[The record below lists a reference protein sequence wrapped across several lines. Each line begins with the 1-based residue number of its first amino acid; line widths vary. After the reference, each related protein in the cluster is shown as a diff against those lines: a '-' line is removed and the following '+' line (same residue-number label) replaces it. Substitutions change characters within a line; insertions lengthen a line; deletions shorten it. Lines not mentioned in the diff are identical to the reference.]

1 MQFIEDLRYAL
12 RQIRRGPG
20 FALFIIAT
28 LAIGI
33 GANTTI
39 FGAVNAVLLRPLPW
53 ADGERLVQLSGA
65 YPNRGDDWSV
75 SLPNAI
81 DWGKRSR
88 VLDGSA
94 YYQGGNFTLTGDQR
108 PERIDASRVSASLL
122 PLVGAQPLMGRHFLE
137 SEAQPDAER
146 VVMLS
151 HSVWQ
156 SRYGA
161 DPAIIGR
168 AITLSGSPY
177 TVIAVLRPGFSFPQP
192 GIELYVPVRANETT
206 WNRSS
211 GGLSVIAKM
220 RQGVT
225 IEQTQR
231 DLDLVSA
238 DLAREYPGPNAEL
251 TAEVKSLRSELYGE
265 NLPLV
270 LFTLFGA
277 VAFVLM
283 IACVNVANLLLARA
297 TGREREVAVR
307 TAIGASRNRVIRQL
321 LTESLVLAVLGGA
334 AGLLLSI
341 LGSRLLLLVFPTD
354 SSVPREIGLDPR
366 VLGFT
371 AGIALLTGVIFGLAP
386 ALHASRTDLT
396 SLIGGRSGT
405 QTRRRTRARATL
417 VVAQVA
423 LAAMLLVTAG
433 LMIRS
438 LQTLMGRDPG
448 FTVDNLLTMR
458 VQLDAAYNEQ
468 AKSLRFQQQA
478 LENLRALPGV
488 LNAGAVDWLPLDGT
502 NNFNDVS
509 FGDRPIEQRENV
521 GTVIVTPGYLEAMN
535 IQVQRGRTL
544 DERDVRSA
552 PGVVLVNRALASKY
566 WGDRDPIGQRILF
579 TWEAGQNPY
588 WRTVVGVVDDVLH
601 GGLDEEHRTEVY
613 VPFAQLPWN
622 STGMSFAIRTRGDP
636 LAIRDAAKS
645 AIWSIDRNQAVYDD
659 RSMERV
665 VRESGSVVI
674 ARILAGA
681 LGLFGLIALLLAALG
696 LYGVISYGVAQRTYE
711 IGVRGALGA
720 TRADVLKLIMGQGL
734 TLVVVG
740 LVIGLAGAFAAVR
753 ITRSM
758 LYGIS
763 AYDPTSFV
771 QAIVALIG
779 VAVLATMLPA
789 RRAARIDPSIALRA
803 E

>member
-1 MQFIEDLRYAL
+1 
-12 RQIRRGPG
+12 
-20 FALFIIAT
+20 
-28 LAIGI
+28 
-33 GANTTI
+33 
-39 FGAVNAVLLRPLPW
+39 VNP
-53 ADGERLVQLSGA
+53 S
-65 YPNRGDDWSV
+65 
-75 SLPNAI
+75 
-81 DWGKRSR
+81 
-88 VLDGSA
+88 
-94 YYQGGNFTLTGDQR
+94 
-108 PERIDASRVSASLL
+108 
-122 PLVGAQPLMGRHFLE
+122 
-137 SEAQPDAER
+137 
-146 VVMLS
+146 
-151 HSVWQ
+151 
-156 SRYGA
+156 
-161 DPAIIGR
+161 
-168 AITLSGSPY
+168 
-177 TVIAVLRPGFSFPQP
+177 
-192 GIELYVPVRANETT
+192 
-206 WNRSS
+206 
-211 GGLSVIAKM
+211 
-220 RQGVT
+220 
-225 IEQTQR
+225 
-231 DLDLVSA
+231 
-238 DLAREYPGPNAEL
+238 
-251 TAEVKSLRSELYGE
+251 
-265 NLPLV
+265 
-270 LFTLFGA
+270 
-277 VAFVLM
+277 
-283 IACVNVANLLLARA
+283 
-297 TGREREVAVR
+297 
-307 TAIGASRNRVIRQL
+307 
-321 LTESLVLAVLGGA
+321 
-334 AGLLLSI
+334 
-341 LGSRLLLLVFPTD
+341 
-354 SSVPREIGLDPR
+354 
-366 VLGFT
+366 
-371 AGIALLTGVIFGLAP
+371 
-386 ALHASRTDLT
+386 
-396 SLIGGRSGT
+396 
-405 QTRRRTRARATL
+405 TRARATL